1 MDKCLKSSS
10 QDFWVKKNG
19 YVYMSVAV
27 VKLFLEIIYSKVK
40 RKQWLQLNNAEEYA
54 CFLEGER
61 EWVEE
66 AKQAWNSN
74 ARFYQFVKFN
84 YLYLF
89 YVWREIESML
99 IFVKCAIKIIY

>member
-40 RKQWLQLNNAEEYA
+40 RKQ
-54 CFLEGER
+54 
-61 EWVEE
+61 
-66 AKQAWNSN
+66 
-74 ARFYQFVKFN
+74 
-84 YLYLF
+84 
-89 YVWREIESML
+89 
-99 IFVKCAIKIIY
+99 